1 MWIRRRAKWWVH
13 PCSNGMRGS
22 GKEEGSIWQKKTPAL
37 LLSLSRPLHPCFSF
51 RGFHGFKSHIS
62 LHPFNWKILI
72 KVKQSHYRPGEALG
86 VPRGWGSQISRQ
98 SAHEDG
104 KLVSSTHRPSLP
116 PGNIPGTHFC
126 YRLSRPHGHSEAG
139 RIMSMKN
146 SNDTV
151 GNRTRDFLACKK
163 AFYTLINC
171 KDIICRIYPF
181 SLGYIIS
188 EFTLTWLY
196 FELEKFD
203 SKVSVW
209 IKYSWARN
217 RIRWLSGESTS
228 FPRTISVFVFREL
241 TTTDFLLRTDFWDR
255 TTMA

>member
-126 YRLSRPHGHSEAG
+126 YRLSRPQGHSEAG
-139 RIMSMKN
+139 RIMSMEN
-146 SNDTV
+146 SNDTI
-151 GNRTRDFLACKK
+151 GNRTRYLPACT
-163 AFYTLINC
+163 AV
-171 KDIICRIYPF
+171 PQ
-181 SLGYIIS
+181 
-188 EFTLTWLY
+188 
-196 FELEKFD
+196 
-203 SKVSVW
+203 
-209 IKYSWARN
+209 
-217 RIRWLSGESTS
+217 
-228 FPRTISVFVFREL
+228 FVFKIPHN
-241 TTTDFLLRTDFWDR
+241 FIWLLCLCWCIHIYTIASKIRGMNNIKFHLFVRLYLQSQCKTQHSLFER
-255 TTMA
+255 CCVQTSTPRQCSINLLNPSGFFTYHQV